1 MDIQLVAFDIPY
13 PPTYGGVIDVYY
25 KLKFLA
31 EVGVGVHLHC
41 FFDDRSPAPQ
51 LNSLCKSVQ
60 YYRRKP
66 ALQSLPWRFPY
77 MAYSRRSHS
86 LLARLLQADQPVLF
100 EGLHTTFCLPDLA
113 RVTQQPLA
121 VRLHN
126 IEHDYYEGLAQAEPN
141 PLKRLYFSHEAQLLK
156 SFEQRLANADMLLP
170 ISQAEDNYFGRQYG
184 RGKTHYLPAFHPHE
198 RVCSIVGKGKF
209 ILYHG
214 NLAVAE
220 NHQAA
225 MELTEKVFAQ
235 LPYPCIIAGANPK
248 PLLQKTISRYPHCQL
263 VANPDEATL
272 LELLQNAH
280 IHLLTTQ
287 QPTGI
292 KLKLLNAL
300 FLGRHLIA
308 NEAMVAQTGMETLCY
323 VADQAET
330 WVQLIHQLMQVAFGE
345 GDIAKRQ
352 EVLLPAFCNRQNA
365 LRLAALLKA

>member
-1 MDIQLVAFDIPY
+1 MDILLVAFDIPY

-31 EVGVGVHLHC
+31 EIGVGVHLHC
-41 FFDDRSPAPQ
+41 FFDDRSPSPQ
-51 LNSLCKSVQ
+51 LNTYCKSVQ
-60 YYRRKP
+60 YYKRKS
-66 ALQSLPWRFPY
+66 ALQSLPWRYPY
-77 MAYSRRSHS
+77 MAYSRRSDS
-86 LLARLLQADQPVLF
+86 LLARLMQSDLPVLF
-100 EGLHTTFCLPDLA
+100 EGLHTTFYLPDLA
-113 RVTQQPLA
+113 RAKRQTLA

-141 PLKRLYFSHEAQLLK
+141 PLKRLYFRHEAQLLK
-156 SFEQRLANADMLLP
+156 SFEQRLADADMLLP
-170 ISQAEDNYFGRQYG
+170 ISQAEDRYFGQQYD
-184 RGKTHYLPAFHPHE
+184 RSQTRYLPAFHPHE
-198 RVCSIVGKGKF
+198 RVRISAGKGNF

-248 PLLQKTISRYPHCQL
+248 SLLRKTVSAYPHIQL
-263 VANPDEATL
+263 IANPDEATL
-272 LELLQNAH
+272 LQLLQNAH
-280 IHLLTTQ
+280 IHLLYTQ

-308 NEAMVAQTGMETLCY
+308 NQAMVAQTGLESLCHI
-323 VADQAET
+323 AEEAAA
-330 WVQLIHQLMQVAFGE
+330 WIALIHELMPIAFGQD
-345 GDIAKRQ
+345 DIAKRQ
-352 EVLLPAFCNRQNA
+352 EVLLPAFCNQQNA
-365 LRLAALLKA
+365 LRLAELLKN